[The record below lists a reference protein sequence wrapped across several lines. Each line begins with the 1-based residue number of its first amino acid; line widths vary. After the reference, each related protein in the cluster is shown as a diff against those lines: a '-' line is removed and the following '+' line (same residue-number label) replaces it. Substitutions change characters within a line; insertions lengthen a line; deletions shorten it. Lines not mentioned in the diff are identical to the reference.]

1 MTCLLQY
8 STFLF
13 SHKRFSLTLFFF
25 STTLVVLYHSTH
37 KNLIIKVLDS
47 IPHPLN
53 LNLFG
58 EMLTLALA
66 EDSDKSHR
74 CPANCTFTKLKTKIG
89 PTIIAK
95 TFQLPYTALTLLP
108 LKLQKIDCATR
119 AFNKFTVLRGGT
131 FVFSQ

>member
-1 MTCLLQY
+1 M
-8 STFLF
+8 
-13 SHKRFSLTLFFF
+13 
-25 STTLVVLYHSTH
+25 
-37 KNLIIKVLDS
+37 IKVLDS

-66 EDSDKSHR
+66 EDRKKSHR
-74 CPANCTFTKLKTKIG
+74 CPANCTFTKHKTKIG
-89 PTIIAK
+89 RTMIAK
-95 TFQLPYTALTLLP
+95 TFQLPYTAVILLP

-119 AFNKFTVLRGGT
+119 AFNKFIVLRGGT